1 MRRSQRRKAIR
12 YAIYAA
18 VVIALSAGCQAFAP
32 DFAEFGGERIRDLRD
47 RAAQRDT
54 MLTLRLD
61 TVLPELMERAGVDCW
76 LTLADGPAGD
86 AIVSLMTMS
95 ATRLEGKGALL
106 LCNGDAGLVRIAI
119 GKGFAANAPIY
130 EVIETSEDSPLATL
144 LNEHLRALA
153 PERIAVNDS
162 PRFPVAAGL
171 TASNARWLREYLA
184 PEWSSRLM
192 SSRPL
197 VESLLAGNI
206 AAEAPLFVESVRLV
220 VAILDEVLS
229 DQVVFAAG
237 TSLLDLDWA
246 ARDRAAQLDLEV
258 AYPPRT
264 VVYRPSSALEAER
277 LMGLDLKLQPG
288 DLVFLSFGVRY
299 LGYANRVGRWAYLL
313 PTGERAAPAWV
324 DEALSSL
331 ADAAERV
338 ADAITVGQDATE
350 VLAATRSAMAGLVD
364 ATVAVDRVGRLQ
376 EGAIELGAIAAPMA
390 LWDSGYRLAAG
401 TGLAITLSITV
412 QPPGPGARP
421 LSLLLIET
429 ALVTAAGTGFVVPP
443 QRTPLLID

>member
-1 MRRSQRRKAIR
+1 MSVPA
-12 YAIYAA
+12 AAA

-32 DFAEFGGERIRDLRD
+32 DFAEFGGERIRGLRD

-61 TVLPELMERAGVDCW
+61 TLLPALMEQAGVVCW

-86 AIVSLMTMS
+86 AIVPLMTVS

-106 LCNGDAGLVRIAI
+106 LCNGDAGLVRIAA
-119 GKGFAANAPIY
+119 GKGFAANAAIY
-130 EVIETSEDSPLATL
+130 EVIETSEDSPLATV
-144 LNEHLRALA
+144 LNERLQALA
-153 PERIAVNDS
+153 PESIAINDS
-162 PRFPVAAGL
+162 RQFPAAAGL
-171 TASNARWLREYLA
+171 TASNARWLREHLA
-184 PEWSSRLM
+184 PEWSSKLI

-197 VESLLAGNI
+197 VESLLAGQI
-206 AAEAPLFVESVRLV
+206 AAEAPLFGESTRLA

-229 DQVVFAAG
+229 DRVVFAAG

-246 ARDRAAQLDLEV
+246 ARDRAAQLDLEI

-277 LMGLDLKLQPG
+277 RMELDLKLQPG

-324 DEALSSL
+324 GEALSSL
-331 ADAAERV
+331 ADVAERT
-338 ADAITVGQDATE
+338 AGAIAVGQDAAE
-350 VLAATRSAMAGLVD
+350 VLEATRSAIVGLVD
-364 ATVAVDRVGRLQ
+364 AVVAVDRVGRLQ
-376 EGAIELGAIAAPMA
+376 EGAVELGAVAAPMA
-390 LWDSGYRLAAG
+390 LWDSGYRRAAG
-401 TGLAITLSITV
+401 TGLAITLSTTV
-412 QPPGPGARP
+412 QPPGAGARP
-421 LSLLLIET
+421 LSLLLVET
-429 ALVTAAGTGFVVPP
+429 SLVTAAGTGFVVPL

>member
-1 MRRSQRRKAIR
+1 MSIPA
-12 YAIYAA
+12 AAA

-61 TVLPELMERAGVDCW
+61 TLLPGLMERAGVDCW
-76 LTLADGPAGD
+76 LTVADGPVGD
-86 AIVSLMTMS
+86 AIVPLMTVS
-95 ATRLEGKGALL
+95 ATRLQGKGALL
-106 LCNGDAGLVRIAI
+106 LCNGDAGLVRIAV
-119 GKGFAANAPIY
+119 GKGFAANAAIY

-144 LNEHLRALA
+144 LNERLRALA

-162 PRFPVAAGL
+162 RQFPAADGL
-171 TASNARWLREYLA
+171 TASNARWLREHLA
-184 PEWSSRLM
+184 PEWSSRLI

-197 VESLLAGNI
+197 VESLLAGQI
-206 AAEAPLFVESVRLV
+206 EAEAPLFTESARLA

-246 ARDRAAQLDLEV
+246 ARDRAARLDLDL

-277 LMGLDLKLQPG
+277 RMELDLKLQPG

-313 PTGERAAPAWV
+313 PTGERAAPGWV
-324 DEALSSL
+324 DEALASL
-331 ADAAERV
+331 ADAAER
-338 ADAITVGQDATE
+338 AAGGIAVGQDAAE
-350 VLAATRSAMAGLVD
+350 VLDATRSAMAGLVD
-364 ATVAVDRVGRLQ
+364 AAAAVDRVGRLQ
-376 EGAIELGAIAAPMA
+376 EGAVELGATAAPMA

-412 QPPGPGARP
+412 QPPAPGARP
-421 LSLLLIET
+421 LQLLLIDT
-429 ALVTAAGTGFVVPP
+429 AWVRADGTGFVVPL
-443 QRTPLLID
+443 QRTALLID

>member
-1 MRRSQRRKAIR
+1 MSIPAT
-12 YAIYAA
+12 AA

-61 TVLPELMERAGVDCW
+61 TLLPGLMERAGVDCW

-86 AIVSLMTMS
+86 AIVPLMTVS

-106 LCNGDAGLVRIAI
+106 LCNGDAGLVRVAI
-119 GKGFAANAPIY
+119 GKGFAANAAIY

-144 LNEHLRALA
+144 LNERLRALA
-153 PERIAVNDS
+153 PQSIAVNES
-162 PRFPVAAGL
+162 RQFPAADGL
-171 TASNARWLREYLA
+171 TASNARWLREHLA
-184 PEWSSRLM
+184 PEWSSRLI

-206 AAEAPLFVESVRLV
+206 AGEAPLFGESARLA

-246 ARDRAAQLDLEV
+246 ARDRAARLDLEL

-277 LMGLDLKLQPG
+277 RMELDLKLQPG

-313 PTGERAAPAWV
+313 PTGERAAPGWV
-324 DEALSSL
+324 DEALASL
-331 ADAAERV
+331 ADAAER
-338 ADAITVGQDATE
+338 AAGGIAVGQDAAE
-350 VLAATRSAMAGLVD
+350 VLDATRSAMAGLVD
-364 ATVAVDRVGRLQ
+364 AAAAVDRVGRLQ
-376 EGAIELGAIAAPMA
+376 EGAVELGAIAAPMA

-412 QPPGPGARP
+412 QPPAPGARP
-421 LSLLLIET
+421 LQLLLIDT
-429 ALVTAAGTGFVVPP
+429 AWVRADGTGFVVPL
-443 QRTPLLID
+443 QRTALLID